1 MKIPVLLCLY
11 VSISLLACPAGQAT
25 AELDGEPVQGAS
37 ASPTLAPSPT
47 TSRFSPV
54 QTQEGHHHHWHLGNP
69 LKRIF
74 PHHQQH
80 SVSPVQPTNPL
91 TTPTTATP
99 PPVYGQNPYQASVGA
114 TKTDEK
120 EILKISMPPEVS
132 GNTLPHVPVSPP
144 PPGQRVFPYGQ
155 VQDNGFLYKPPL
167 SWRLTARQLFTG
179 KTDPAKDL
187 TFSFQTDSGK
197 VFDLISENSNS
208 MGLALRGSSREA
220 GQILL
225 SFVDGDKTRS
235 CVIAIKDDSA
245 SGSAV
250 LRARILPYSTK
261 TSASMLNIF
270 FTRIKSAVEMR
281 DML

>member
-11 VSISLLACPAGQAT
+11 VSISLYACPAGQAT
-25 AELDGEPVQGAS
+25 AELDGEQVQGAS
-37 ASPTLAPSPT
+37 SSPTLAPSPT

-80 SVSPVQPTNPL
+80 PAFSVPPATPI
-91 TTPTTATP
+91 TTPT
-99 PPVYGQNPYQASVGA
+99 PVPSQNPYQSSLGTA
-114 TKTDEK
+114 KTDEK

-132 GNTLPHVPVSPP
+132 GNTLPHIPVSPP

-187 TFSFQTDSGK
+187 IFSFQTDSGK
-197 VFDLISENSNS
+197 LFDLISENSNS

-261 TSASMLNIF
+261 TSTSLLNLF

>member
-1 MKIPVLLCLY
+1 MKLPVFLCLY
-11 VSISLLACPAGQAT
+11 VSISLVLCPASQAT
-25 AELDGEPVQGAS
+25 AELDAESSQGLSNQVS
-37 ASPTLAPSPT
+37 APAPAPAPMP
-47 TSRFSPV
+47 SRFSPAP
-54 QTQEGHHHHWHLGNP
+54 QEHRHHWHLGNP

-74 PHHQQH
+74 PHHQEH
-80 SVSPVQPTNPL
+80 PAAPVQSSVPV
-91 TTPTTATP
+91 TTPT
-99 PPVYGQNPYQASVGA
+99 PVPSQGPVQTSIGT
-114 TKTDEK
+114 TKADEK

-144 PPGQRVFPYGQ
+144 PPNQRIFPFAHNQ
-155 VQDNGFLYKPPL
+155 ETGFLYKPPL
-167 SWRLTARQLFTG
+167 SWRLTARQLFSG
-179 KTDPAKDL
+179 KTDPKKDL

-197 VFDLISENSNS
+197 LFDLITENSNS
-208 MGLALRGSSREA
+208 MGLVLRGASKEA

-250 LRARILPYSTK
+250 IRARILPYSTK
-261 TSASMLNIF
+261 NSTSLFNIF